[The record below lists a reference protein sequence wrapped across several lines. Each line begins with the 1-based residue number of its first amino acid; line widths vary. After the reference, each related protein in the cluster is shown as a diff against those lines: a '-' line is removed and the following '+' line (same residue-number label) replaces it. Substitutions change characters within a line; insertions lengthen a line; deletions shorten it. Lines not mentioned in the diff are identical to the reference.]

1 VKTRHLQ
8 LVTQTRSVTTTT
20 RYSALSPFG
29 PVNPASTTL
38 LAQEIHRA
46 NQDRQLSELLSSLE
60 NAVENLQFRSFTAYD
75 TLNTVIE
82 NLRASLS
89 SSITDTDGIKIC
101 DECGDDE
108 VAEDQSK
115 CLDCLE
121 SVLE

>member
-1 VKTRHLQ
+1 VRTRHLQ
-8 LVTQTRSVTTTT
+8 LVTPKHSDITSEK
-20 RYSALSPFG
+20 SGASSPFG

-46 NQDRQLSELLSSLE
+46 NQDRQLMELLSSLE
-60 NAVENLQFRSFTAYD
+60 NAVENLQFKSFTVYD

-89 SSITDTDGIKIC
+89 SSIINTAGIRIC

-121 SVLE
+121 SVLD

>member
-1 VKTRHLQ
+1 VRTRHLR
-8 LVTQTRSVTTTT
+8 LVTQKHSVTVDKK
-20 RYSALSPFG
+20 SGASSPFG

-46 NQDRQLSELLSSLE
+46 NQDRQLTELLNSLE

-89 SSITDTDGIKIC
+89 SSIINTDGIKIC
-101 DECGDDE
+101 DECGNDE
-108 VAEDQSK
+108 VAEDESK

-121 SVLE
+121 NMLE

>member
-1 VKTRHLQ
+1 
-8 LVTQTRSVTTTT
+8 
-20 RYSALSPFG
+20 
-29 PVNPASTTL
+29 VNPASTTL

-46 NQDRQLSELLSSLE
+46 NQDRQLTELLNSLE

-89 SSITDTDGIKIC
+89 SSIIATDGIKIC
-101 DECGDDE
+101 DECGNDE
-108 VAEDQSK
+108 VVEDESK

-121 SVLE
+121 SMLE

>member
-1 VKTRHLQ
+1 MRTRHLQ
-8 LVTQTRSVTTTT
+8 LVTHEHSDTVSKK
-20 RYSALSPFG
+20 SGASSPFG

-46 NQDRQLSELLSSLE
+46 NQDRQLSELLNSLE

-82 NLRASLS
+82 NLRASLLN
-89 SSITDTDGIKIC
+89 SIINTDGTRIC
-101 DECGDDE
+101 DECGNDE

-121 SVLE
+121 SVLD